1 MQTYP
6 LSFVIFN
13 FSFYDIN
20 NPHQLITQHRNVEE
34 DTRRAIAELAEAS
47 QRRIAEREAEKRRVL
62 ENLRKENE
70 EREVRHL
77 QATATVEAENE
88 QRLLAIKLDG
98 EKTSLEREGELTKV
112 REEYGRKKEEVLE
125 INQDLEAQLDEM
137 AEVEERRHQ
146 EIMKLY
152 TTFQDSM

>member
-1 MQTYP
+1 M
-6 LSFVIFN
+6 
-13 FSFYDIN
+13 
-20 NPHQLITQHRNVEE
+20 
-34 DTRRAIAELAEAS
+34 
-47 QRRIAEREAEKRRVL
+47 L

-70 EREVRHL
+70 DREVRHL
-77 QATATVEAENE
+77 QATATVEAENK

-98 EKTSLEREGELTKV
+98 EKLERAGELTKV

-125 INQDLEAQLDEM
+125 VNQDLEAQLDEM
-137 AEVEERRHQ
+137 AGVEEHRHQ